1 MATLPF
7 AFGGEMRERK
17 RVRGRFVPESED
29 GCASTVGASTVDAS
43 TGEMKGD
50 LKAPKARHCRM
61 FTRARV
67 AEALPE
73 ILKAFVEH
81 AKSGSI
87 AHMKLLTALSGL
99 DKGEVQDRP
108 RRRRKSAVTLLME
121 EMRREGDDDE

>member
-1 MATLPF
+1 
-7 AFGGEMRERK
+7 MRERK
-17 RVRGRFVPESED
+17 RVRGRFVPEGLVGD
-29 GCASTVGASTVDAS
+29 GGASTVGASTVDAS

-99 DKGEVQDRP
+99 DKGEVQARP
-108 RRRRKSAVTLLME
+108 KRRRKSAVTLLME

>member
-1 MATLPF
+1 
-7 AFGGEMRERK
+7 MRERK
-17 RVRGRFVPESED
+17 RVRGRFVPEGLVGD
-29 GCASTVGASTVDAS
+29 GGASAVDAS
-43 TGEMKGD
+43 TVEMKGD

-87 AHMKLLTALSGL
+87 AHMKLLTALGGL
-99 DKGEVQDRP
+99 DKGEVQARP
-108 RRRRKSAVTLLME
+108 KRRRKSAVTLLME